1 MITIRINI
9 VAEEVNELMMYVKIG
24 IIDVRNGMKYR
35 KEFMRT
41 AIDIRK
47 LFNGGGMMSFV
58 GRTLLSGLADAADF
72 ELKFPLKKV
81 KHAYNFFSQLLSF
94 NFSNNKGVLNINN
107 FTITDQFASF
117 LASKNVAL
125 DLRFT
130 GTVKKN
136 SKAMVFLVHAEGSG
150 MVL

>member
-81 KHAYNFFSQLLSF
+81 KNASFFSQLYSF
-94 NFSNNKGVLNINN
+94 NFLNNKGVLNINN